1 MEPMGLV
8 ECILLG
14 IICVALCLNTLVGII
29 VITIA
34 KKIDDKNKKG
44 E

>member
-1 MEPMGLV
+1 METV
-8 ECILLG
+8 ELILL
-14 IICVALCLNTLVGII
+14 ILICVALCLNTLVGII